1 MWEAGATC
9 RDRPGPGQWPQ
20 KPLLPSGPQALH
32 SLGPGHCQ
40 HPQPEPDKGLG
51 LLEFSDS
58 SQPWP
63 WGREE
68 QRGGLAV
75 TALPAPLS
83 LSLPFEFLGTAETP
97 K

>member
-1 MWEAGATC
+1 MCGKQGPRAGTGLA
-9 RDRPGPGQWPQ
+9 RG
-20 KPLLPSGPQALH
+20 SGPR
-32 SLGPGHCQ
+32 SLCCPRVPRGCTAWARATASTPN
-40 HPQPEPDKGLG
+40 PSLIKG
-51 LLEFSDS
+51 S